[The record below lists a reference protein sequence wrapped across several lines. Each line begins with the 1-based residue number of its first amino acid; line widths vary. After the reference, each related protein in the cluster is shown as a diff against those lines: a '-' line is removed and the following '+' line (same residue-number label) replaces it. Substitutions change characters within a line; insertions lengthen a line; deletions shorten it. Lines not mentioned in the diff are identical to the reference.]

1 MVRLFR
7 DDLRALYDVENEAD
21 ERKLNADARQAL
33 RQEQARPIIAR
44 MMARTLGWKEIFS
57 LSGKMADAIKY
68 LRNSRASLT
77 TYLRDGRVPIDN
89 NACERS
95 IRPIAV
101 GRRNWL
107 FAGSVRGGEA
117 AATIYTL
124 IESCKAVDVQPV
136 EYLTDVLS
144 RLATHPA
151 NRIVELTPSRWKEL
165 RAASPVS

>member
-1 MVRLFR
+1 MARL
-7 DDLRALYDVENEAD
+7 
-21 ERKLNADARQAL
+21 
-33 RQEQARPIIAR
+33 
-44 MMARTLGWKEIFS
+44 MWRTLGWKEMFS

-68 LRNSRASLT
+68 LRNSRRSLK
-77 TYLRDGRVPIDN
+77 TYLHDGRVPIDN

-95 IRPIAV
+95 IRPIAI

-151 NRIVELTPSRWKEL
+151 SRIAELAPSEWKDL
-165 RAASPVS
+165 RAANPAD

>member
-1 MVRLFR
+1 MH
-7 DDLRALYDVENEAD
+7 
-21 ERKLNADARQAL
+21 ARQAL
-33 RQEQARPIIAR
+33 RHEKSRPIVAR
-44 MMARTLGWKEIFS
+44 LLSRTLGWKEAFS
-57 LSGKMADAIKY
+57 LSGKMAEAIKY
-68 LRNSRASLT
+68 LRNSRTSLK

-117 AATIYTL
+117 AATVYTL

-151 NRIVELTPSRWKEL
+151 SRIGELTPSRWKEL
-165 RAASPVS
+165 RPSDPVS